1 MIIYQQNMG
10 FNKIFVLGAGA
21 IGSVYGALLSKK
33 NDVTLIG
40 EKEHILTIKSN
51 GLRISGDINKNFKV
65 KAEEKIRKI
74 PPNTLILLTTKAH
87 QTKKAIE
94 SIKKLLRKDTVIL
107 ILQNGLGQEESAER
121 AAGNKCRVL
130 RGITLMFVEFLTPGR
145 IKCGLAE
152 TILPSTNEGKK
163 IAKILKESGLRVK
176 LSKGMKKEIW
186 KKLVVNCLLNPLTA
200 LFKIRNNEIAAAVFK
215 PLRKKIV
222 KECLEVAAAEGVHFT
237 GDFEKEIA
245 KKLPF
250 YKNYSSMCQDIM
262 KGRKTEINF
271 LNGKIAELAKKHN
284 LETPANEIMCYLIK
298 FLEDNPVRKV
308 F

>member
-1 MIIYQQNMG
+1 MQ
-10 FNKIFVLGAGA
+10 FNKIFILGAGA
-21 IGSVYGALLSKK
+21 IGSIYGALLSRK

-74 PPNTLILLTTKAH
+74 PPNTLLLLTTKAH
-87 QTKKAIE
+87 QTQKAIKG
-94 SIKKLLRKDTVIL
+94 IKKLLKDDTIIL
-107 ILQNGLGQEESAER
+107 ILQNGLGNEELVEKMVE
-121 AAGNKCRVL
+121 NKCRVL

-163 IAKILKESGLRVK
+163 IAKILKESGLGVK
-176 LSKGMKKEIW
+176 LSKDMKKEIW

-200 LFKIRNNEIAAAVFK
+200 LFKIRNNEIAAAVLK
-215 PLRKKIV
+215 PVRKKIV
-222 KECLEVAAAEGVHFT
+222 KECLEVAAAEGIHFT

-262 KGRKTEINF
+262 KGRKTEIDF
-271 LNGKIAELAKKHN
+271 LNGKIVNLAKKHR
-284 LETPANEIMCYLIK
+284 LEAPANETLYYLIK
-298 FLEDNPVRKV
+298 FLEEKNR
-308 F
+308 